1 MKFTAS
7 AKELKEAL
15 NKVANATQSK
25 ATIPILSHILFEIT
39 NNFLTLKSS
48 KLDIFVSA
56 DIPVESSDQFSFCA
70 PKLVVDIVNRLQD
83 TNYLDL
89 ELQDDQIKISD
100 SISEFTLPILSADSF
115 PVFPKINSSSGH
127 LNFNFEFLKFIKDYL
142 LFACSD
148 KNYYHPA
155 QTGVHLKY
163 DGELIKFSATDGY
176 RLVHI
181 KSEPRIFDLNSSE
194 TFEIIIPHKT
204 IELATKIFK
213 DEIISLYIE
222 NNKILFINNLT
233 FSNIIKLYSN
243 LIDEKYP
250 NIESIIPE
258 NPVATLYFNREKLL
272 NGFKQIKLIQ
282 DKNFARTHCFFDNST
297 LYLESEGLEGKAKIK
312 IDGEFEGEPF
322 EFYISSEYM
331 IDSLSHFPNDFVKV
345 NLFSPTKAILLEPNQ
360 KLNYD
365 ILHLIMPMKP
375 ND

>member
-15 NKVANATQSK
+15 NKVATATQSK
-25 ATIPILSHILFEIT
+25 AVVPVLAHILFEIT

-48 KLDIFVSA
+48 NLDIFVSA
-56 DIPVESSDQFSFCA
+56 EISAQSNDQFSFCA
-70 PKLVVDIVNRLQD
+70 PKLIIDIVNRLQD
-83 TNYLDL
+83 TNYLDI
-89 ELQDDQIKISD
+89 ELQYDQIKISD

-127 LNFNFEFLKFIKDYL
+127 LSFNFEFLKFVKDYL

-148 KNYYHPA
+148 DNYYHPT
-155 QTGVHLKY
+155 QIGVHLKY
-163 DGELIKFSATDGY
+163 DGDFLKLSATDGY

-181 KSEPRIFDLNSSE
+181 KSDPSIFNLNSSD
-194 TFEIIIPHKT
+194 TFEFIIPRQT

-213 DEIISLYIE
+213 DELISLYIE
-222 NNKILFINNLT
+222 HNKILFINDQT
-233 FSNIIKLYSN
+233 FANTIQLYSN

-250 NIESIIPE
+250 NVESIIPK
-258 NPVATLYFNREKLL
+258 NPVAILYFNRDKLL
-272 NGFKQIKLIQ
+272 TAFKQIKLIQ
-282 DKNFARTHCFFDNST
+282 DKNLARTHCFFDNST
-297 LYLESEGLEGKAKIK
+297 LYLESEGLKGRAKIK
-312 IDGEFEGEPF
+312 VDCEFEGEPF
-322 EFYISSEYM
+322 EFYISSEYI
-331 IDSLSHFPNDFVKV
+331 IDSLSHFPSDFVKI

-360 KLNYD
+360 KLNYN